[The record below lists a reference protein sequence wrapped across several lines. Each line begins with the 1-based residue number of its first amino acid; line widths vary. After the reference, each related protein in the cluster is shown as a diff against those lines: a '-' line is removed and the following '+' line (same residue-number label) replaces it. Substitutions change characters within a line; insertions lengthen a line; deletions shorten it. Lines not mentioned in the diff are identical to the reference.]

1 MTTSLIIARKEFRA
15 AFRNRLF
22 LTITL
27 LFLGLSILSVY
38 IGSTTKRAE
47 MRIYDARVATLQAEG
62 AAVIPAAP
70 EIHTLTIL
78 ANLTEYVAIVGAI
91 LAVILG
97 YNTLIEE
104 KESGGLKLI
113 LSRPVYRDQLLVG
126 KLLGNAAVIAS
137 LLGLV
142 FLFNLILLVAIGG
155 IWPTLGEV
163 ARLFTFTVMA
173 LAYMLIFLT
182 VSLFLSIRLNNGAT
196 VFLISLTLWVLVSFV
211 VPQMADAMM
220 VNSSVVNSIS
230 GAINQIPQETA
241 VSQAINYLSPT
252 WHLRNIGGELLQF
265 TAGSS
270 AISTGTLLGH
280 TLTTLLVLLVPT
292 VAFIAAGFAV
302 FQRNETLVLES

>member
-211 VPQMADAMM
+211 VPQIADAMM

-265 TAGSS
+265 TSGSS

>member
-196 VFLISLTLWVLVSFV
+196 VFLISLTLWLLVSFV

-265 TAGSS
+265 TSGSN

>member
-142 FLFNLILLVAIGG
+142 FLFNLILLIAIGG

-265 TAGSS
+265 TSGSS

>member
-1 MTTSLIIARKEFRA
+1 MNTSLIIARKEFRA

-47 MRIYDARVATLQAEG
+47 MRIYNETVASLQAEG
-62 AAVIPAAP
+62 AAVIPTAP

-78 ANLTEYVAIVGAI
+78 SNLTEYVAIVGAI

-97 YNTLIEE
+97 YNALIEE

-113 LSRPVYRDQLLVG
+113 LSRPVYRDQLLIG
-126 KLLGNAAVIAS
+126 KLLGNTAVIAT
-137 LLGLV
+137 LLALV
-142 FLFNLILLVAIGG
+142 FIFNLVLLVIIGG
-155 IWPTLGEV
+155 IWPTVGEA
-163 ARLFTFTVMA
+163 ARLLTFTVIA

-182 VSLFLSIRLNNGAT
+182 VSMFLSIRLNNGAT

-220 VNSSVVNSIS
+220 TNSSVVNSIN
-230 GAINQIPQETA
+230 GAINQIPQDTA

-252 WHLRNIGGELLQF
+252 WHLRNIGGQLLQF
-265 TAGSS
+265 APGSGVIS
-270 AISTGTLLGH
+270 AGTLVGH
-280 TLTTLLVLLVPT
+280 TLATLLVLLAPT
-292 VAFIAAGFAV
+292 AAFIAAGFNV

>member
-211 VPQMADAMM
+211 VPQIADAMM

>member
-142 FLFNLILLVAIGG
+142 FLFNLILLIAIGG

-265 TAGSS
+265 TFGSN

>member
-142 FLFNLILLVAIGG
+142 FLFNLILLIAIGG

-265 TAGSS
+265 TSGSN